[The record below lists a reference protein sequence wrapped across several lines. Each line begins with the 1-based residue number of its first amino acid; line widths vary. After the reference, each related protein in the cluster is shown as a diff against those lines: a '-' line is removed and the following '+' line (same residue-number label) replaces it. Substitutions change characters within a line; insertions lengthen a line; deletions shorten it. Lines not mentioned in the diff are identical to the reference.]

1 MPGIAV
7 DSKILYFFTANQL
20 AAVFSPHTCAGIER
34 LSTALNTM
42 TSEIDIKLVRLS
54 EPSLDAWLGLL
65 GEHFG
70 WLPTT
75 VRRPSTMT
83 ELLGA
88 VGTRARVKEGGVLE
102 LSASTAADEE
112 VFLKIPADSWAWE

>member
-1 MPGIAV
+1 
-7 DSKILYFFTANQL
+7 
-20 AAVFSPHTCAGIER
+20 
-34 LSTALNTM
+34 M

-70 WLPTT
+70 WLPTAAQ
-75 VRRPSTMT
+75 RPSIMP

-102 LSASTAADEE
+102 LTANTAADEE